1 VHRTTILALTTSVA
15 LAVLV
20 AGCVGGAGL
29 RGTPGSSIGG
39 SGLGGGGDGGAAC
52 TLIGCVDALHVELPA
67 ELLTARTKVV
77 ACADGRCVTWLG
89 PTWLD
94 VDPSATGTLPQATV
108 PLLTI
113 PLDADVG
120 RSVAVSVEVTE
131 GGIPVEIVVP
141 DRVPVRVTEPNGPG
155 CGTCRDAHVAVAL
168 P

>member
-1 VHRTTILALTTSVA
+1 VHLRTTALALAT

-20 AGCVGGAGL
+20 AGCVGGAGM
-29 RGTPGSSIGG
+29 RGNPGTSIGG
-39 SGLGGGGDGGAAC
+39 SGLGSGGDAAC
-52 TLIGCVDALHVELPA
+52 TLIGCVDALHVEVPA

-77 ACADGRCVTWLG
+77 ACADGRCVSWLG
-89 PTWLD
+89 PAWLD
-94 VDPSATGTLPQATV
+94 EDPSATGTLPQVTV

-113 PLDADVG
+113 PLGTDVG

>member
-1 VHRTTILALTTSVA
+1 VRVRTTISALAA
-15 LAVLV
+15 LAVLG
-20 AGCVGGAGL
+20 AGCLGGAGL
-29 RGTPGSSIGG
+29 RGGPSGSIGG
-39 SGLGGGGDGGAAC
+39 SGLGGGRDGGAVC
-52 TLIGCVDALHVELPA
+52 TLIGCVDAVQFELPA
-67 ELLTARTKVV
+67 ELLSVRTEVV
-77 ACADGRCVTWLG
+77 ACADGRCVTWRG

-94 VDPSATGTLPQATV
+94 EESPGGQGPHGTV
-108 PLLTI
+108 PVLAV

-155 CGTCRDAHVAVAL
+155 CGTCRDAHVVVAL